1 MTNAVNTTVV
11 TAGDRDFAWGILLL
25 AASMRRNGMPH
36 PLVVGALDWSPEMK
50 RRVSA
55 LGNVTI
61 LDLPPTKMCLTCQK
75 PMLMSCD
82 EVKTDWVCWADG
94 DAIFIGDCSEWLT
107 GDSPDEIVIRRYD
120 PPPEDFTRENLETW
134 RRDIEKHLGSAL
146 PESRYD
152 TRFNAPFIVINRRH
166 VPFLKRWQSQI
177 NNVLPPDVEI
187 IMKRGSAYF
196 QTDESVL
203 GSLLCFDPEAPK
215 VADYY
220 RANGSADRGRYF
232 AHFAYNPKPW
242 RMWNAFSRKYHEAV
256 MEVAEWLVAQK
267 VIRYSDLPRSLR
279 RSWWPFYRA
288 FIWTAP
294 WVWRATKLKRRVFGR

>member
-1 MTNAVNTTVV
+1 MTNTVNTTVV
-11 TAGDRDFAWGILLL
+11 TAGDGNFAWGILLL
-25 AASMRRNGMPH
+25 AASMRRNGMAH

-50 RRVSA
+50 RRVSS
-55 LGNVTI
+55 LGGVTI

-82 EVKTDWVCWADG
+82 EVKTEWVCWADG

-120 PPPEDFTRENLETW
+120 PPPPDFTPENLEIW
-134 RRDIEKHLGSAL
+134 RKDVEQYLGAAL
-146 PESRYD
+146 PASRYD
-152 TRFNAPFIVINRRH
+152 TRFNAPFIVINRRNI
-166 VPFLKRWQSQI
+166 PFLKRWQSQI

-196 QTDESVL
+196 QTDESVI

-215 VADYY
+215 VADRY
-220 RANGSADRGRYF
+220 RANGSADPERYF

-242 RMWNAFSRKYHEAV
+242 RMWNSFSLRYHEDV
-256 MEVAEWLVAQK
+256 MRIVDWLLEQKIVAPSEV
-267 VIRYSDLPRSLR
+267 PPSLR
-279 RSWWPFYRA
+279 RGRKWWFRA
-288 FIWTAP
+288 VAWSAP
-294 WVWRATKLKRRVFGR
+294 WVWRATKLKRRIFRA